1 MKRVFSVFI
10 IIFSEKGEIREEK
23 IMEFG
28 YNRILGQE
36 YTALLVLRNKSAI
49 ETGFHIQA
57 KVFHPDR
64 VPTPP
69 AKEKGTSMFS

>member
-1 MKRVFSVFI
+1 
-10 IIFSEKGEIREEK
+10 
-23 IMEFG
+23 MEFG
-28 YNRILGQE
+28 YNRSLGQE